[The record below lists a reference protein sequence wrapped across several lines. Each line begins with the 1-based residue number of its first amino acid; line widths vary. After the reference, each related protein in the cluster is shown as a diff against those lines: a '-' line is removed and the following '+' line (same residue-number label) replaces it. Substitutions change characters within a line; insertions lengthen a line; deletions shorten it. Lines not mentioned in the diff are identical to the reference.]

1 VNLAFIGSSIS
12 VVSAFFS
19 VHLRLRLVTAV
30 TAIPH
35 TLGDLGAS
43 IRCGGSISI
52 AQGGTMIHALTRT
65 QSGASPV
72 SILLTVAVVALLALM
87 LRDLVGSGD
96 ETDATAA
103 ESQAYFNPMA
113 RAAEAQAKADSV
125 DAQLRE
131 MARLA
136 REDQRDLGYGP
147 IKEPEPVDGNTL
159 FQLEVMISDGEGLMR
174 RGRSSALRIPEA
186 DADAGLRTRQASA
199 ATQQWIAWV
208 RSWDQET
215 NNYGRRLARAA
226 EGLGFDNPAYMVYQE
241 LNFFVNE
248 LRRAGVNNYSTTNI
262 PPKSQRESNFD
273 SAEWRLGEARNRL
286 AKLRAGN

>member
-30 TAIPH
+30 TAISHIPR
-35 TLGDLGAS
+35 DLGAS

-52 AQGGTMIHALTRT
+52 AQGGTMIHARTRT

-199 ATQQWIAWV
+199 STQQWIAWV

>member
-1 VNLAFIGSSIS
+1 
-12 VVSAFFS
+12 
-19 VHLRLRLVTAV
+19 
-30 TAIPH
+30 
-35 TLGDLGAS
+35 
-43 IRCGGSISI
+43 
-52 AQGGTMIHALTRT
+52 MIHARTRT

-199 ATQQWIAWV
+199 STQQWIAWV

>member
-1 VNLAFIGSSIS
+1 
-12 VVSAFFS
+12 
-19 VHLRLRLVTAV
+19 
-30 TAIPH
+30 
-35 TLGDLGAS
+35 
-43 IRCGGSISI
+43 
-52 AQGGTMIHALTRT
+52 MTRARARAE
-65 QSGASPV
+65 SGASPV

-87 LRDLVGSGD
+87 MRDLVGSGD
-96 ETDATAA
+96 EADATAA

-159 FQLEVMISDGEGLMR
+159 FQLEVMISDGESLMR

-199 ATQQWIAWV
+199 ATQQWISWV
-208 RSWDQET
+208 RSWDQQL
-215 NNYGRRLARAA
+215 NNYGQRLSRVGN
-226 EGLGFDNPAYMVYQE
+226 GLGFDNPAYMVYQD
-241 LNFFVNE
+241 LTSFVGD
-248 LRRAGVNNYSTTNI
+248 LRATTNI
-262 PPKSQRESNFD
+262 PPKSQRESNFS
-273 SAEWRLGEARNRL
+273 SAEWRLGEAKKRL
-286 AKLRAGN
+286 AELRRGS